1 MKCVWV
7 KVDAACGVRPN
18 WVQAVRILNKDA
30 ADPPQFKPLVQTTAR
45 RFTVKE
51 VSADKAYASNENFE
65 AVHDV
70 GGIGFLA
77 FKSNTT
83 GGVGGLFEKMFRY
96 FQCRQQDF
104 LDHYHKRSNVES
116 TFSAVKRKFGDSVR
130 STN

>member
-45 RFTVKE
+45 RFTVNE

-70 GGIGFLA
+70 GGIGFLL
-77 FKSNTT
+77 FKSKTT
-83 GGVGGLFEKMFRY
+83 GGVGGLFEKKFRD
-96 FQCRQQDF
+96 FQWPPQDF
-104 LDHYHKRSNVES
+104 PDHNHKRGDAGS
-116 TFSAVKRKFGDSVR
+116 TFLGGQPKFGERVW
-130 STN
+130 